1 MTTDVESTFDS
12 SIAIVGMA
20 AKFPGAENIEEFWD
34 NIRNGRE
41 SIVDISDEMLFDA
54 GVAEEIYKR
63 SSYVRRAPIL
73 ADIDKF
79 DAEFFGLA
87 PSAAR
92 IMDPQH
98 RIFLQ
103 SAWSALEDACCDPY
117 EYDGAIGVFGSCAA
131 SGYLL
136 HNLLSHADL
145 RQSIAHGS
153 NAELLNLLVHNDK
166 DYLATRVSHQFNLRG
181 PSLTV
186 QTACSSS
193 LVAVHMACQSLLSNE
208 CDMALAG
215 AASIRIPHNVGYFY
229 EPGSMMSA
237 SGHCRPFDSRSDG
250 TVFGSGVG
258 IVVLKRL
265 NDALAAKDRIHAVV
279 AGSAINNDGSRKIA
293 FSAPNVAAQADVIAE
308 AHAVAGVDSADVSYV
323 EAHGTGTPLGDPIE
337 LEALRRAFSISHSA
351 RSGPCAIGSVKSNIG
366 HLEVTSGVAGLIK
379 AVLGLEHRELPPMLH
394 YEKPNPELNL
404 ERTPFR
410 PQAVLA
416 PWDWD
421 GPRIAGVSSFGVGGT
436 NAHVVVTE
444 APEQTRSSEAGSG
457 PQILLLSAR
466 TSEALT
472 ASRSRLAAHLQ
483 ENPVDDLADVAY
495 TLDRGRR
502 RHPVRFATVARD
514 VDGAVG
520 SLTARLRE
528 RTSVPPPGAKIVFVL
543 PGQGAQFHGMARDL
557 LEREPVFT
565 EAFEYCMNAFERLS
579 GRDIRSA
586 VFGPDTT
593 MLSRTDYVQP
603 AIFSVEYAL
612 AILLQSYG
620 VAPDA
625 VVGHSVGE
633 YAAAT
638 VAGIFDLDTA
648 IEVVAARAN
657 LMQASPVGAMTAVAS
672 AADAIAREIG
682 EGLDIAAIN
691 DSNQCVISGEIE
703 RVEEFERWAATEK
716 ILTRRTDVTRAFHS
730 ASMDSVVPKFAEVL
744 KSLSLRTPKIPVL
757 SNKSGTWMSDSEAI
771 DPTMWAESIR
781 AAVRFDSNVATALE
795 GGGCVFVEVG
805 PGGSLSTSVK
815 RNRKWA
821 EGSRAIRLMRR
832 KSESINDHDAFLS
845 GLAELW
851 TAGVEVDWTSLRA
864 DAAPRWLP
872 LPTYPFAQERY
883 WIDAA
888 PAVVKSEVDDT
899 YSIAAKPA
907 EPGRVTTAAPS
918 ETEVAYADVRALEAM
933 LAGIAEEVLGVEDL
947 DLDVNFFD
955 LGVDSLMAVGFVRR
969 ALEAGADID
978 PQDLLENQTIR
989 ALAGAVFNRSVQGT
1003 ATAHRNDV
1011 VTADTGYEAEVAD
1024 SEYTPGIGEEQRTEI
1039 AALLVGA
1046 TGDLGPVVS
1055 DIEIEDIYPLTPVQQ
1070 DVLPLVTEA
1079 GGAGVFVEQL
1089 VATLMGPLDHEHFRQ
1104 ATQMVVHRH
1113 SALRTSIVQMDGA
1126 KPVQVVRRHATMPFV
1141 FEDATSGPAEHIL
1154 SEAEYLAQDRLRG
1167 FDLASAPPTRVRM
1180 TKVAEDRHR
1189 IVWTHH
1195 RMMLDGT
1202 SFAMILA
1209 EVSALY
1215 EQLRAGK
1222 TPQPV
1227 AARPFRDYVDWAHE
1241 LDRYSS
1247 EEFWRA
1253 ELSGVTPNVVTGSSA
1268 KIAKHSAPNGVDPRV
1283 SVVLTEAQSHTVT
1296 DALRDQRIT
1305 LATIA
1310 YGAWAAVVGRHGGDS
1325 EVTIGA
1331 ASSGRFGSTAGMG
1344 GIVGAL
1350 SNVIPLRV
1358 HFDSS
1363 TCGGDWLR
1371 SLQAHVTSLRNFE
1384 HDAPSDF
1391 AFWADLASGTALFE
1405 TAVAVA
1411 VHAFGGMDVGF
1422 ADVSFED
1429 IDVHLR
1435 SDVPIWA
1442 MVIPGSRIEFRL
1454 IYQPDRLD
1462 RDVAAALV
1470 EDWASVVGE
1479 LAIAPDSPLSVP
1491 GRGTAC

>member
-1 MTTDVESTFDS
+1 MTTDVESSFDS

-20 AKFPGAENIEEFWD
+20 AKFPGAENISEFWD

-41 SIVDISDEMLFDA
+41 SIVDISDEMLVEA

-98 RIFLQ
+98 RMFLQ

-265 NDALAAKDRIHAVV
+265 EDALAAKDRIHAVV

-351 RSGPCAIGSVKSNIG
+351 RSGNCAIGSVKSNIG

-379 AVLGLEHRELPPMLH
+379 TVLGLRHRELPPMLH

-444 APEQTRSSEAGSG
+444 APEQTRSSNAGSG

-472 ASRSRLAAHLQ
+472 ASRSRLAAHLR
-483 ENPVDDLADVAY
+483 ENPVQDLVDVSY

-502 RHPVRFATVARD
+502 RHPVRFATAARD
-514 VDGAVG
+514 VDSAVG

-528 RTSVPPPGAKIVFVL
+528 RTSAPPLGAKIVFVL

-557 LEREPVFT
+557 LGSEPVFA
-565 EAFEYCMNAFERLS
+565 EAFEYCMDAFEKLS

-586 VFGPDTT
+586 VFGPDIT

-612 AILLQSYG
+612 ATLLQSYG

-638 VAGIFDLDTA
+638 VAGIFDLETA
-648 IEVVAARAN
+648 IEVVAARAD

-672 AADAIAREIG
+672 AADTIAHRIG
-682 EGLDIAAIN
+682 DGLDIAAIN
-691 DSNQCVISGEIE
+691 DSNQCVVSGGIE

-730 ASMDSVVPKFAEVL
+730 PSMDSVVPEFAEVL
-744 KSLSLRTPKIPVL
+744 KGLSLRTPKIPVL

-781 AAVRFDSNVATALE
+781 AAVRFDSNVATALD

-815 RNRKWA
+815 RNRNWA

-832 KSESINDHDAFLS
+832 KSESVDDHDAFLS
-845 GLAELW
+845 GLAQLW
-851 TAGVEVDWTSLRA
+851 TAGVEVDWTRLRA
-864 DAAPRWLP
+864 DATPRWLS

-888 PAVVKSEVDDT
+888 PAVVKSGVDDT
-899 YSIAAKPA
+899 YSIAAQPA
-907 EPGRVTTAAPS
+907 GPERVTTAAPA
-918 ETEVAYADVRALEAM
+918 ETEVAYVDVRALEAM

-989 ALAGAVFNRSVQGT
+989 ALARAVFNRSVAGT
-1003 ATAHRNDV
+1003 TTPHHSDL
-1011 VTADTGYEAEVAD
+1011 VTADTGYAAAVAD
-1024 SEYTPGIGEEQRTEI
+1024 SDYAPRLDEEQRSEI
-1039 AALLVGA
+1039 TALLVGA
-1046 TGDLGPVVS
+1046 TGEVDS

-1089 VATLMGPLDHEHFRQ
+1089 VATLMGPLDHERFRH
-1104 ATQMVVHRH
+1104 ATQMVVRRH
-1113 SALRTSIVQMDGA
+1113 SALRTSIVQMRGA

-1141 FEDATSGPAEHIL
+1141 FEDATSGRAEHCL
-1154 SEAEYLAQDRLRG
+1154 GEAEYLAQDRLRG
-1167 FDLASAPPTRVRM
+1167 FDLASAPLTRVRM

-1195 RMMLDGT
+1195 RLMLDGT

-1227 AARPFRDYVDWAHE
+1227 AARPFRDYVDWVHE

-1253 ELSGVTPNVVTGSSA
+1253 ELSGVTPNVVPGSSA
-1268 KIAKHSAPNGVDPRV
+1268 HTAKRSAPDRVDPRV
-1283 SVVLTEAQSHTVT
+1283 SVVLTEAQSRTVT
-1296 DALRDQRIT
+1296 DALRAQRIT

-1310 YGAWAAVVGRHGGDS
+1310 YGAWAVVVGRRGGDS

-1331 ASSGRFGSTAGMG
+1331 ASSGRFGATAGMG
-1344 GIVGAL
+1344 SIVGAL

-1371 SLQAHVTSLRNFE
+1371 HLQAHVTSLRNFE
-1384 HDAPSDF
+1384 HDAPSDY
-1391 AFWADLASGTALFE
+1391 AFWAELESRTVLFE

-1411 VHAFGGMDVGF
+1411 VHTFGGMDVGF

-1442 MVIPGSRIEFRL
+1442 MVIPGPRIEFRL

-1462 RDVAAALV
+1462 RDDAAALV
-1470 EDWASVVGE
+1470 EDWASVVAE
-1479 LAIAPDSPLSVP
+1479 LAIAPDNPLSVP
-1491 GRGTAC
+1491 GQDTA